1 MAKQRKQE
9 VYFPPLS
16 YMAIVALHSVT
27 FGAKKP
33 CPLHELCFTSD
44 PPTLRGS
51 LRGLAF
57 TIAITPVMLLWVLT
71 QLAMGIALL
80 MFIAVIVTALFRGL

>member
-16 YMAIVALHSVT
+16 AMTIVALHSVT
-27 FGAKKP
+27 IGAKKP
-33 CPLHELCFTSD
+33 RPLYELCFTSD

-57 TIAITPVMLLWVLT
+57 TIAITPLMLLWVLI
-71 QLAMGIALL
+71 QLAAGVAFL
-80 MFIAVIVTALFRGL
+80 MFIAVIVTSLFRGL